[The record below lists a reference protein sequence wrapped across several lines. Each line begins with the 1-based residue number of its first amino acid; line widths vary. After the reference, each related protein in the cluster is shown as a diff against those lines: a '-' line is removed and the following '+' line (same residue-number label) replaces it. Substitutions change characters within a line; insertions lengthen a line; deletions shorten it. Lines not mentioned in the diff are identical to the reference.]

1 MRKYDDL
8 DMIKEVA
15 RAFLYMDI
23 EETQYSPVVIL
34 HPVFESAFYSIPEDG
49 QYKIHNILEDESA
62 LQKALSVARGLID
75 NAKSVVAVYRII
87 RKSYRLTFIKH
98 TKKYMCIKT
107 FSELLEDAWVSSENP
122 NQDSNV
128 PVPMLI
134 SWFREADKKCLM
146 VAEDYEIFSR
156 LPETI
161 TVYRGIMPGHN
172 PDGLSWTENLSTA
185 NWFASRFNTD
195 IDKGYIQKAVID
207 KSRALAY
214 FNTRGEDELV
224 VDTTGLQYEILNI
237 DSVSEEEQ
245 L

>member
-34 HPVFESAFYSIPEDG
+34 HPIFESAFYAIPEG
-49 QYKIHNILEDESA
+49 RQYEIHNILEDEYA
-62 LQKALSVARGLID
+62 LQKARHVAKGLID
-75 NAKSVVAVYRII
+75 RAKSAVDVYRII
-87 RKSYRLTFIKH
+87 RKSYKLTFIKY
-98 TKKYMCIKT
+98 TKEYMCIKT
-107 FSELLEDAWVSSENP
+107 FSELFEDAWVSSENP
-122 NQDSNV
+122 NQDENV

-134 SWFREADKKCLM
+134 SWFREADKKYLM
-146 VAEDYEIFSR
+146 VEEDYEIFSQ

-195 IDKGYIQKAVID
+195 SDKGYIQKAVID

-214 FNTRGEDELV
+214 FNIRGEDELV

-237 DSVSEEEQ
+237 DSVSEEE
-245 L
+245 